1 MRKVCLLSIIL
12 SSIILFNSCATVFY
26 GSKQKV
32 NVTSNPSGAEI
43 YVNGKSTGK
52 QTPAEILVKRR
63 VKDSPTS
70 TKKTQTYLLKKDGY
84 EDIIHTDNSKFNT
97 GAFIG
102 SLVFGLY
109 LYTGID
115 AISGS
120 NRRYPKD
127 VNLTLKQKNTLIDNT
142 SPNLIKNNQTVSIQ
156 TNNINSNNKTT
167 SLSNSVNKREN
178 AYQQLKK
185 EGFGT
190 TTSLPNSNTSAAST
204 TTSVSGPSKVKD
216 ATDNSVA
223 SVKYRR
229 SSLYTLMV
237 NDPTRQ
243 HANVIRDAFGN
254 APLPEKFNDH
264 NIGPYLIEGTGTVK
278 DRSYEITNY
287 LNNNLVAKDLVS
299 KWFNRKANGVFNMD
313 LIASRG
319 EYDASTYDRL
329 IAASSQRGDALL
341 ADAGEDLIGNT
352 FVIVNDFKFT
362 SKEEVAQ
369 KAKGLMSGLNTIAS
383 AAGYDIS
390 TATTLASAG
399 ATVAGKGYI
408 IKTTSYLYRL
418 EWNDSVAAVFYQN
431 YWADEK
437 NLDPNKV
444 QGFNTANLFRLKYV
458 GSQDAWAD
466 VQSSI
471 FTNKSEE
478 DLIKMATIKATDQVI
493 VKFQRKFE
501 EFRTKTPL
509 HSVEPLTAKIGLKE
523 GLEPGDKFEVL
534 ESTIGLDGK
543 ITYKRKGIITVK
555 KGMIWDNT
563 YVPEEEKGSV
573 PVQPIDATHFNGAAG
588 QFYPGML
595 IKQIN

>member
-1 MRKVCLLSIIL
+1 MKTIYIFLISII
-12 SSIILFNSCATVFY
+12 IFNSSLYSQSSLTLEELNTQKNQAVANEQYRLAKVIQDEINKRNSSSYNPDAEEWRKNPETVIAIN
-26 GSKQKV
+26 KLEAEKKEA
-32 NVTSNPSGAEI
+32 VTKEYWTIAA
-43 YVNGKSTGK
+43 
-52 QTPAEILVKRR
+52 Q
-63 VKDSPTS
+63 
-70 TKKTQTYLLKKDGY
+70 LKKDI
-84 EDIIHTDNSKFNT
+84 DSKK
-97 GAFIG
+97 
-102 SLVFGLY
+102 GLN
-109 LYTGID
+109 
-115 AISGS
+115 AIVASQ
-120 NRRYPKD
+120 N
-127 VNLTLKQKNTLIDNT
+127 NLAIASAT
-142 SPNLIKNNQTVSIQ
+142 
-156 TNNINSNNKTT
+156 
-167 SLSNSVNKREN
+167 NKRDF

-190 TTSLPNSNTSAAST
+190 TISLPSSNTT
-204 TTSVSGPSKVKD
+204 TTSTTNAVAGPAKVKD
-216 ATDNSVA
+216 ATDNSTA

-243 HANVIRDAFGN
+243 HANVIKDAFGN

-264 NIGPYLIEGTGTVK
+264 NIGPYLIEGVGTVK
-278 DRSYEITNY
+278 DRSYEISNY
-287 LNNNLVAKDLVS
+287 LNNNFVAKDLVA
-299 KWFNRKANGVFNMD
+299 KWFNRKNNGVFNMD

-319 EYDASTYDRL
+319 EYDASTYDKL

-362 SKEEVAQ
+362 SKEEIAQ
-369 KAKGLMSGLNTIAS
+369 TTKKVTAGLRTGLSFIP
-383 AAGYDIS
+383 G
-390 TATTLASAG
+390 AG
-399 ATVAGKGYI
+399 ALSSTINNVTAVTDAGVTVAGKGYI

-431 YWADEK
+431 YWADET

-444 QGFNTANLFRLKYV
+444 KAFDISNLFRLKYI

-478 DLIKMATIKATDQVI
+478 DLIKMATVKATDQAI
-493 VKFQRKFE
+493 AKLQRKFE

-534 ESTIGLDGK
+534 ESVIGLDGK
-543 ITYKRKGIITVK
+543 ISYKRKGIITVK
-555 KGMIWDNT
+555 KGMIWDNS
-563 YVPEEEKGSV
+563 YVPDELKGNV
-573 PVQPIDATHFNGAAG
+573 PPQAIDATHFNGASG

>member
-1 MRKVCLLSIIL
+1 MKTIYIFLISIIIINTSL
-12 SSIILFNSCATVFY
+12 FSQSSLTLEELNTQKNQAILNEQYSLAKVIQNEINKRNSSSYNPDTEEWRKNPETVIAIN
-26 GSKQKV
+26 KLEAEKKEAV
-32 NVTSNPSGAEI
+32 N
-43 YVNGKSTGK
+43 
-52 QTPAEILVKRR
+52 
-63 VKDSPTS
+63 
-70 TKKTQTYLLKKDGY
+70 KKYWTIAAQLKKDIDLKKG
-84 EDIIHTDNSKFNT
+84 TVTS
-97 GAFIG
+97 
-102 SLVFGLY
+102 
-109 LYTGID
+109 YTQTQ
-115 AISGS
+115 SYTPTHE
-120 NRRYPKD
+120 NVNY
-127 VNLTLKQKNTLIDNT
+127 NLTST
-142 SPNLIKNNQTVSIQ
+142 SAS
-156 TNNINSNNKTT
+156 
-167 SLSNSVNKREN
+167 NKRDF

-190 TTSLPNSNTSAAST
+190 TISLPSSNTT
-204 TTSVSGPSKVKD
+204 TTSTTNAVAGPAKVKD
-216 ATDNSVA
+216 ATDNSTA

-243 HANVIRDAFGN
+243 HANVIKDAFGN

-264 NIGPYLIEGTGTVK
+264 NIGPYLIEGVGTVK
-278 DRSYEITNY
+278 DRSYEISNY
-287 LNNNLVAKDLVS
+287 LNNNFVAKDLVA
-299 KWFNRKANGVFNMD
+299 KWFNRKNNGAFNMD

-319 EYDASTYDRL
+319 EYDASTYDKL

-362 SKEEVAQ
+362 SKEEIAQ
-369 KAKGLMSGLNTIAS
+369 TTKKVTAGLRTGLSFIP
-383 AAGYDIS
+383 G
-390 TATTLASAG
+390 AG
-399 ATVAGKGYI
+399 ALSSTINNVTAVTDAGVTVAGKGYI

-431 YWADEK
+431 YWADET

-444 QGFNTANLFRLKYV
+444 KAFDVSNLFRLKYI

-478 DLIKMATIKATDQVI
+478 DLIKMATVKATDQAI
-493 VKFQRKFE
+493 AKLQRKFE

-534 ESTIGLDGK
+534 ESVIGLDGK
-543 ITYKRKGIITVK
+543 ISYKRKGIITVK
-555 KGMIWDNT
+555 KGMIWDNS
-563 YVPEEEKGSV
+563 YVPDELKGNV
-573 PVQPIDATHFNGAAG
+573 PPQAIDATHFNGASG

>member
-1 MRKVCLLSIIL
+1 MKTIYIFLISII
-12 SSIILFNSCATVFY
+12 IFNSSLYSQSSLTLEELNTQKNQAVANEQYRLAKVIQDEINKRNSSSYNPDAEEWRKNPETVIAIN
-26 GSKQKV
+26 KLEAEKKEA
-32 NVTSNPSGAEI
+32 VTKEYWTIAA
-43 YVNGKSTGK
+43 
-52 QTPAEILVKRR
+52 Q
-63 VKDSPTS
+63 
-70 TKKTQTYLLKKDGY
+70 LKKDI
-84 EDIIHTDNSKFNT
+84 DSKK
-97 GAFIG
+97 
-102 SLVFGLY
+102 GLN
-109 LYTGID
+109 
-115 AISGS
+115 AIVASQ
-120 NRRYPKD
+120 N
-127 VNLTLKQKNTLIDNT
+127 NLAIASAT
-142 SPNLIKNNQTVSIQ
+142 
-156 TNNINSNNKTT
+156 
-167 SLSNSVNKREN
+167 NKRDF

-190 TTSLPNSNTSAAST
+190 TISLPSSNTT
-204 TTSVSGPSKVKD
+204 TTSTTNAVAGPAKVKD
-216 ATDNSVA
+216 ATDNSTA

-243 HANVIRDAFGN
+243 HANVIKDAFGN

-264 NIGPYLIEGTGTVK
+264 NIGPYLIEGVGTVK
-278 DRSYEITNY
+278 DRSYEISNY
-287 LNNNLVAKDLVS
+287 LNNNFVAKDLVA
-299 KWFNRKANGVFNMD
+299 KWFNRKNNGVFNMD

-319 EYDASTYDRL
+319 EYDASTYDKL

-362 SKEEVAQ
+362 SKEEIAQ
-369 KAKGLMSGLNTIAS
+369 TTKKVTAGLRTGLSFIP
-383 AAGYDIS
+383 G
-390 TATTLASAG
+390 AG
-399 ATVAGKGYI
+399 ALSSTINNVTAVTDAGVTVAGKGYI

-431 YWADEK
+431 YWADET

-444 QGFNTANLFRLKYV
+444 KAFDISNLFRLKYI

-478 DLIKMATIKATDQVI
+478 DLIKMATVNATDQAI
-493 VKFQRKFE
+493 AKLQRKFE

-534 ESTIGLDGK
+534 ESVIGLEGK
-543 ITYKRKGIITVK
+543 TSYKRKGIITVK
-555 KGMIWDNT
+555 KGMIWNNT
-563 YVPEEEKGSV
+563 YVPEEEKGNV
-573 PVQPIDATHFNGAAG
+573 PAQPIDATHFIGAKG
-588 QFYPGML
+588 LYYPGML

>member
-1 MRKVCLLSIIL
+1 MKTIYIFLISIIIINTSL
-12 SSIILFNSCATVFY
+12 FSQSSLTLEELNTQKNQAVANEQYRLAKVIQDEINKRNSSSYNPDAEEWRKNPETVIAIN
-26 GSKQKV
+26 KLEAEKKEA
-32 NVTSNPSGAEI
+32 VTKEYWTIAA
-43 YVNGKSTGK
+43 
-52 QTPAEILVKRR
+52 Q
-63 VKDSPTS
+63 
-70 TKKTQTYLLKKDGY
+70 LKKDI
-84 EDIIHTDNSKFNT
+84 DSKK
-97 GAFIG
+97 
-102 SLVFGLY
+102 GLN
-109 LYTGID
+109 
-115 AISGS
+115 AIVASQ
-120 NRRYPKD
+120 N
-127 VNLTLKQKNTLIDNT
+127 NLALASAT
-142 SPNLIKNNQTVSIQ
+142 
-156 TNNINSNNKTT
+156 
-167 SLSNSVNKREN
+167 NKRDF

-190 TTSLPNSNTSAAST
+190 TISLPSSNTT
-204 TTSVSGPSKVKD
+204 TTSTTNAVAGPAKVKD
-216 ATDNSVA
+216 ATDNSTA

-243 HANVIRDAFGN
+243 HANVIKDAFGN

-264 NIGPYLIEGTGTVK
+264 NIGPYLIEGVGTVK
-278 DRSYEITNY
+278 DRSYEISNY
-287 LNNNLVAKDLVS
+287 LNNNFVAKDLVA
-299 KWFNRKANGVFNMD
+299 KWFNRKNNGVFNMD

-319 EYDASTYDRL
+319 EYDASTYDKL

-362 SKEEVAQ
+362 SKEEIAQ
-369 KAKGLMSGLNTIAS
+369 TTKKVTAGLRTGLSFIP
-383 AAGYDIS
+383 G
-390 TATTLASAG
+390 AG
-399 ATVAGKGYI
+399 ALSSTINNVTAVTDAGVTVAGKGYI

-431 YWADEK
+431 YWADET

-444 QGFNTANLFRLKYV
+444 KAFDISNLFRLKYI

-478 DLIKMATIKATDQVI
+478 DLIKMATVKATDQAI
-493 VKFQRKFE
+493 AKLQRKFE

-534 ESTIGLDGK
+534 ESVIGLDGK
-543 ITYKRKGIITVK
+543 ISYKRKGIITVK
-555 KGMIWDNT
+555 KGMIWDNS
-563 YVPEEEKGSV
+563 YVPDELKGNV
-573 PVQPIDATHFNGAAG
+573 PPQAIDATHFNGASG